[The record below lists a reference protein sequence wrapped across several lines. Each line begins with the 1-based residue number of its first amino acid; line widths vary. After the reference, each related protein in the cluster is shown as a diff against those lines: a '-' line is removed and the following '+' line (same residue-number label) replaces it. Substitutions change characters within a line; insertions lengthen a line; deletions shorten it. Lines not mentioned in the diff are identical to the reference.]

1 MMIQKTA
8 IFHLFLLSNFAIL
21 DLATAN
27 SNSNSNIKLTV
38 VVDGIRNHKGQ
49 ICLRVYNNEQGFP
62 FTDTS
67 EVQSGCVQIQGNSI
81 KKDFY
86 GLKAGT
92 YAVAVV
98 DDQNEDYKLNRNF
111 LGIPQEGFGVSNNPT
126 ISIKTGVPKFQDA
139 SFSLKKNKTINIAI
153 KYSLDP

>member
-1 MMIQKTA
+1 MMIQKSTL
-8 IFHLFLLSNFAIL
+8 FHLFLLSNFAIL

-27 SNSNSNIKLTV
+27 PNSNIKLTV
-38 VVDGIRNHKGQ
+38 VVDGIRHQNGQ
-49 ICLRVYNNEQGFP
+49 ICLRIHSNEQGFP
-62 FTDTS
+62 LTDTS
-67 EVQSGCVQIQGNSI
+67 EVQSGCVQIQGSSI

-86 GLKAGT
+86 GLKPGT

-98 DDQNEDYKLNRNF
+98 DDQNGDYQLNRNF
-111 LGIPQEGFGVSNNPT
+111 LGIPQEGFGVSNNPA

>member
-1 MMIQKTA
+1 MIKRITL
-8 IFHLFLLSNFAIL
+8 FYLFLLSNFVIL

-27 SNSNSNIKLTV
+27 SNANSNIKLTV
-38 VVDGIRNHKGQ
+38 VVDGIRNQKGQ
-49 ICLRVYNNEQGFP
+49 ICLRIHNDEQGFP

-86 GLKAGT
+86 GLKPGT

-98 DDQNEDYKLNRNF
+98 DDQDGDYKLNRNF
-111 LGIPQEGFGVSNNPT
+111 LGVPQEGFGVSNNPT

-139 SFSLKKNKTINIAI
+139 SFSLKKNKTIYIAI